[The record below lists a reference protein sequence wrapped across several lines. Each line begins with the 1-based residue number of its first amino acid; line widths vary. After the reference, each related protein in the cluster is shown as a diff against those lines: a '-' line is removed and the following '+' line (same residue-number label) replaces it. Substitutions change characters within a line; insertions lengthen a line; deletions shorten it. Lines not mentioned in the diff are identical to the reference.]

1 MPNHRKRGVEANAKR
16 SDASA
21 LKHHSKMMPHKSAD
35 LNVVS
40 LAVGGGA
47 AGLIMNPSVGGNPE
61 RAVGIPGILGLTT
74 EFPTVRSAM
83 MDGIIETSVPEH
95 KQSGIHGAAPSKT
108 QSELGMRKIPG
119 TTY

>member
-21 LKHHSKMMPHKSAD
+21 MKHHMKQVPV
-35 LNVVS
+35 NIVS
-40 LAVGGGA
+40 TAVGGGA
-47 AGLIMNPSVGGNPE
+47 APLIMNPSVGGNPD
-61 RAVGIPGILGLTT
+61 RPVGIPGIIGLTT
-74 EFPTVRSAM
+74 EFPTIRSAM

-95 KQSGIHGAAPSKT
+95 RANGVHRAQPTKT